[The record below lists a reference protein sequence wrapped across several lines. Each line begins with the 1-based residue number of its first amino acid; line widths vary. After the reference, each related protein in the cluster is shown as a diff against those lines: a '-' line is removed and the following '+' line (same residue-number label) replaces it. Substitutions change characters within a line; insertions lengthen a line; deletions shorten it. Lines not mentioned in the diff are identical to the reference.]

1 MPQQNNPKR
10 VQCYSLDSV
19 ISWNFSISHLLH
31 VNKARRCGGWCK
43 GKSAGR
49 LYSMSTGESDLFSS
63 GGVHSWGWGRI
74 ILFFFFF
81 LICSKQGSDCQV
93 TGMLGGW
100 CAHTEVFSTTSWD
113 IENNCAVCYRN
124 AVYFWCWFFF
134 FFTWT
139 VAYSNNMVSLFFPH
153 DQSREHSVSS
163 VIWQLCSQK
172 RFPIRRFIGDMILKW
187 ISKMIWCLCCVFH

>member
-1 MPQQNNPKR
+1 MLTKPGDVEDDARASQQVACIACRRVSQTFSPQ
-10 VQCYSLDSV
+10 VEC
-19 ISWNFSISHLLH
+19 IHE
-31 VNKARRCGGWCK
+31 GE
-43 GKSAGR
+43 AG
-49 LYSMSTGESDLFSS
+49 SS
-63 GGVHSWGWGRI
+63 S
-74 ILFFFFF
+74 FFFFF
-81 LICSKQGSDCQV
+81 NLQQAGLRLSGHRHVRWMVCSHRSLFPG
-93 TGMLGGW
+93 
-100 CAHTEVFSTTSWD
+100 WD
-113 IENNCAVCYRN
+113 IEKNGAVCYRN

-172 RFPIRRFIGDMILKW
+172 RFHIHRFIGDMILKW